1 MSKYDYEQG
10 KLRIEKILNNRMPI
24 ESKNYI
30 PAGDNFTFENGY
42 MALVTAIFVDIRK
55 STELFSNKNEQT
67 AKVVRAFTSEIIEIL
82 KDDDN
87 FMEEIGIR
95 GDCVY
100 AIYDTPNKSDILE
113 CINKTVYINTLINML
128 NKMLRQ
134 KGIQEIKAG
143 IGMATDKELIIK
155 AGRKNSGI
163 NSKVWIGNAVT
174 KASKLSSLGD
184 KDGYPRLFYS
194 KSSYDNFIDELIKN
208 NLHKDP
214 KSLFKPKL
222 CGKSIGLAY
231 HANIIENNFSN
242 WIETW

>member
-1 MSKYDYEQG
+1 MSEYDYEQG
-10 KLRIEKILNNRMPI
+10 KLRIAKILNNPMPI
-24 ESKNYI
+24 EKKHYI
-30 PAGDNFTFENGY
+30 PAGDNFTFDNGY
-42 MALVTAIFVDIRK
+42 MAQVTAIFVDIRN

-82 KDDDN
+82 RDDDG

-100 AIYDTPNKSDILE
+100 AIYDTPNQSDIFK
-113 CINKTVYINTLINML
+113 CANKTFYINTLIKML

-134 KGIQEIKAG
+134 KDIQEIRAG
-143 IGMATDKELIIK
+143 VGMATDQELIIK
-155 AGRKNSGI
+155 AGRMRSGI
-163 NSKVWIGNAVT
+163 NSKVWIGKAVT

-194 KSSYDNFIDELIKN
+194 KTSYDNFIDELVKN
-208 NLHKDP
+208 NPNTNP
-214 KSLFKPKL
+214 KSWFKTKLFGKP
-222 CGKSIGLAY
+222 IGRAY
-231 HANIIENNFSN
+231 YDDIVKADFSS